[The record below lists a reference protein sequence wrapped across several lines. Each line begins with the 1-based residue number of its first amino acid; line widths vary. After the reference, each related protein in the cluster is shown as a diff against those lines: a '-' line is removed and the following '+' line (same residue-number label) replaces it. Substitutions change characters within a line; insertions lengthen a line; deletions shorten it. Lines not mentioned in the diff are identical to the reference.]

1 MTDEPRLFIWSGV
14 IPGIAVGAIAAN
26 CDAEKLANDFRS
38 MFPNCVASIV
48 VRAEGLK
55 SLISAGLKEENM
67 LGSSPG
73 KSEPEIFDKS
83 YPGGMVNEV
92 GAPGGIVP
100 LIVLL
105 VPT

>member
-1 MTDEPRLFIWSGV
+1 M
-14 IPGIAVGAIAAN
+14 
-26 CDAEKLANDFRS
+26 
-38 MFPNCVASIV
+38 V
-48 VRAEGLK
+48 VNAEGLK
-55 SLISAGLKEENM
+55 FLTSDGLKEENM

-100 LIVLL
+100 FMVLIVA
-105 VPT
+105 TK